1 MLQDGD
7 FSLVERMLGDNPQF
21 RGENRIEIG

>member
-7 FSLVERMLGDNPQF
+7 FSLVERMLGDNLRF
-21 RGENRIEIG
+21 RDENRIEIG